1 MELLKIKLLTDEKVL
16 KESLSRIG
24 IQNKKEKILY
34 PSAYLYKENDEYF
47 LVHFKELFML
57 KRPENSY
64 NNMSEQDIERKNA
77 IAYCLKQWGLIDVDE
92 NNIQPHNLFV
102 YVLPFKEKKNWTIS
116 HKVNLFMTK

>member
-24 IQNKKEKILY
+24 IVNKKEKILY
-34 PSAYLYKENDEYF
+34 PSCYLFVENEEYF
-47 LVHFKELFML
+47 LVHFKQLFML
-57 KRPENSY
+57 KRDNGY
-64 NNMSEQDIERKNA
+64 NNVSDQDIQRRNA

-92 NNIQPHNLFV
+92 NDIQPHNLFV
-102 YVLPFKEKKNWTIS
+102 YVLPFKEKNNWTIS